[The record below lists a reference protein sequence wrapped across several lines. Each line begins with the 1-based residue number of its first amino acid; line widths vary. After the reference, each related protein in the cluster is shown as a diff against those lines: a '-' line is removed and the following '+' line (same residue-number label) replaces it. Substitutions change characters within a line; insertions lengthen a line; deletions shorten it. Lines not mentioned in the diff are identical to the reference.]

1 MINTYII
8 KMMNENSTNE
18 WQTAKPKKFFKQ
30 STFVEKKSFEKKPFD
45 STTTTMPTIIDVNEN
60 YVPKGIRDPL
70 DAILYDYVSEK
81 SLSTYDKNV
90 LIHKAI
96 HAFSSKNKN
105 PASMRRKLNI
115 YIIHKACKLNNH
127 ELLSSIIEKEVKE
140 NHIDQTVYTNA
151 ISSSKS
157 GNNILLDAA
166 LYGSRKCMNY
176 LIIHGADLKHINKDG
191 EDIYKILLNGR
202 IYKKSQYPS
211 TVDAIDAI
219 FDECVELVKEAE
231 ERISSEKY
239 KPEVKAVGGAGGSSG
254 SSVSSR
260 FNSILSSA
268 SSEVVEPEKTI
279 FRSDYDFDSLTEDI
293 HTYLE
298 DQSKFKELISFLKK
312 DDKLVELLIK
322 VLDHEDM
329 KDYLIDYPY
338 ALKVI

>member
-1 MINTYII
+1 
-8 KMMNENSTNE
+8 MNENSTNE
-18 WQTAKPKKFFKQ
+18 WQSAKPKKFFKQ

-45 STTTTMPTIIDVNEN
+45 STTTTMPIIIDVNEN
-60 YVPKGIRDPL
+60 YVPKGIRDQFN
-70 DAILYDYVSEK
+70 AIFWDNVSEK

-105 PASMRRKLNI
+105 PTSMRKKLNI

-127 ELLSSIIEKEVKE
+127 ELLSSIIEKEVKD

-166 LYGSRKCMNY
+166 FYGSRKCMNY
-176 LIIHGADLKHINKDG
+176 LIIHGADLKHTNKEG

-202 IYKKSQYPS
+202 IYKKSKYPL
-211 TVDAIDAI
+211 TVDAIDEI
-219 FDECVELVKEAE
+219 YDECIKLVKEAE
-231 ERISSEKY
+231 ERMSSEKY
-239 KPEVKAVGGAGGSSG
+239 RPEVKAVGGAGESSG
-254 SSVSSR
+254 SGVSR
-260 FNSILSSA
+260 FNSILSSS
-268 SSEVVEPEKTI
+268 SSEVIEPEKNI

-293 HTYLE
+293 YTYLE
-298 DQSKFKELISFLKK
+298 DQYKFKELISFLKK